1 MAAAGKPLAVD
12 LDEDRYHRQ
21 SLIIWWDQARLSDAS
36 VLVIGAG
43 ALGNELVKNLALV
56 GVGTVVVVDMDQVE
70 NSNLSRGVLFREGD
84 EGADKATVVAARAA
98 ELNPAIR
105 VIPVVGDARL
115 ITSPGLIARF
125 DVVLGGLDNREA
137 RLHVNQACWKA
148 GHALG
153 RRGDRG
159 PDGDVARLRPPRLG
173 LLRVHYERRGPPTPG
188 RP

>member
-21 SLIIWWDQARLSDAS
+21 SLITWWDQERLSDAS

-56 GVGTVVVVDMDQVE
+56 GVGTVVVVDLDQVE

-98 ELNPAIR
+98 ELNPDDPSDPGRGRRSPDHFAW
-105 VIPVVGDARL
+105 PVRPLRRRARWARQPRGAPARQ
-115 ITSPGLIARF
+115 PGLLESR
-125 DVVLGGLDNREA
+125 
-137 RLHVNQACWKA
+137 
-148 GHALG
+148 
-153 RRGDRG
+153 
-159 PDGDVARLRPPRLG
+159 
-173 LLRVHYERRGPPTPG
+173 G
-188 RP
+188 RPGSTGRSRA